1 MPRKYFLL
9 IGMLAGAGV
18 LTAATSES
26 AAPDQI
32 RKAATKAIGILQ
44 RSSQTFSKTQGCF
57 SCHHAG
63 LPMIALRAAREHGL
77 PVDEAAAREV
87 ASKALWSILD
97 RQSVDNAIQATY
109 LIDPALSEGNEL
121 VAAQDA
127 GVAPNL
133 ATSIYAW
140 RLVNWQRP
148 DGHWNTFDAR
158 PPQSHSRFTATAVA
172 LRAVQ
177 LYMPPRRKANADAA
191 VTRARRW
198 LLANEPQTTED
209 HTFRLLGL
217 SWAAAPATDLHQA
230 AAALLALQRPD
241 GGWAQLPSRASDA
254 YATGEV
260 LVALQRAG
268 GIAVSHPAWQRGLS
282 YLLSTQKEEGIWRVA
297 TRQVSPAHVSPPYF
311 ETGIP
316 YGHDQFLSAAATS
329 WAVTALAL
337 ALPQA
342 PEGGRKPATVGTFA
356 GATEPWM
363 ETALFGSAAELKVLL
378 DKGLD
383 PNSKT
388 AAGSTLLMMAAADPE
403 KVRLLLEVGADA
415 RAKAKSGFTALMAAS
430 LFQGSA
436 ASARQLLGKGAEIN
450 PGRDV
455 VFDASPLF
463 LATFA
468 GERETVALLRT
479 RGADIQRRMN
489 LLGQFPASPLFAAA
503 GLGDAEMVEDLLRYG
518 AKVTEQDEFNLT
530 ALGYAA
536 LGNHVA
542 VAKVLLEG
550 GAEVD
555 HVDQFGYTPLL
566 YAATIDFGDTAMVR
580 TLLEARA
587 DPKVRSKD
595 GHTALAQAKR
605 YGFAAIRQSLEA
617 AGAKE

>member
-1 MPRKYFLL
+1 MPRKYRLL
-9 IGMLAGAGV
+9 IAMLVSVGA
-18 LTAATSES
+18 LAAAASEP

-32 RKAATKAIGILQ
+32 RKAAAKAIGVLQ
-44 RSSQTFSKTQGCF
+44 RSGQTFSKAQGCF
-57 SCHHAG
+57 SCHHGG
-63 LPMIALRAAREHGL
+63 LPIMALRAAREHGV

-87 ASKALWSILD
+87 ASKALWIVLD
-97 RQSVDNAIQATY
+97 RQSVDNAVQATY
-109 LIDPALSEGNEL
+109 LIDPSLSEGNEL
-121 VAAQDA
+121 AAAHDA
-127 GVAPNL
+127 GIAPNL
-133 ATSIYAW
+133 ATAIYAW
-140 RLVNWQRP
+140 RLANWQRP

-172 LRAVQ
+172 LRAVE
-177 LYMPPRRKANADAA
+177 LYMPARRQAEADAA

-198 LLANEPQTTED
+198 LLSNEPQTTED

-217 SWAAAPATDLHQA
+217 AWAAAPATDLHQA
-230 AAALLALQRPD
+230 AAALLARQQPD

-260 LVALQRAG
+260 LVALHRAG

-297 TRQVSPAHVSPPYF
+297 TRMVSPAQVSPPYF

-337 ALPQA
+337 ALPAA
-342 PEGGRKPATVGTFA
+342 PDGGRKPAPVGTFA
-356 GATEPWM
+356 GPAEPWM
-363 ETALFGSAAELKVLL
+363 ETALFGSVAELKLL
-378 DKGLD
+378 LERGLD

-403 KVRLLLEVGADA
+403 KVRLLLGAGADA

-436 ASARQLLGKGAEIN
+436 ASAKQLLAKGAEVN

-455 VFDASPLF
+455 LFDASPLF

-468 GERETVALLRT
+468 GEPETVALLRS

-489 LLGQFPASPLFAAA
+489 LLGQFPASPLFVAASM
-503 GLGDAEMVEDLLRYG
+503 GDAEMVEDLLRYG
-518 AKVTEQDEFNLT
+518 ANVREQEESDMT
-530 ALGYAA
+530 ALDFAV
-536 LGNHVA
+536 LGNHVP
-542 VAKVLLEG
+542 VARVLLEG

-555 HVDQFGYTPLL
+555 HADKFGYTPLL

-587 DPKVRSKD
+587 DPKIRSKD